1 MSQVVAYEVQGAVAV
16 LTINNPPVNALS
28 AAVRQALSKGVDQAL
43 ADEAVEAIVIRAAG
57 RTFPVGAD
65 VREFGKPP
73 QEPHLGTLCSQIEA
87 SPKPVIAAI
96 HGTAL
101 GGGFEVALGAHYR
114 IIDKGARIGLPEV
127 LLGILPGAGGTQRTP
142 RLTGAGP
149 ALELI
154 LSGKPVSAAKAHKL
168 GLVDRVSEGDLH
180 EQTLEYARQLIN
192 TGAGP
197 RPTCARRE
205 GLEDA
210 AAYLKAVKEWREK
223 VKTNR
228 LEAPARI
235 VDCVEAV
242 VMVPF
247 ETGLAME
254 RAGFKHL
261 VATDQARALRYAFF
275 AERAAAKVPELSAKP
290 RDISRVGVVG
300 GGLMGAG
307 IAYTCLLAGLPVVL
321 VERNSEALEAGQ
333 GRIKALFDGGV
344 ARGRISE
351 ELATKQFGHLVFS
364 TDMSALSQADL
375 VIEAVFEEESVKQDV
390 FQALDQVMRPGAIL
404 ATNTSYLDI
413 DKLAA
418 TISRPED
425 VIGFHF
431 FSPAHIMRLLE
442 VVVGA
447 RTSEDVTAT
456 GFALAKRL
464 GKIPVRAGVCD
475 GFIGNRVL
483 SAYRQAADYMLEDG
497 ASPYEIDAAMREYG
511 FALGPYQVTD
521 MAGLQISWARR
532 KRLAPTRDPE
542 ERYVRIGDILCEMGR
557 FGQKTGQGFYRYEA
571 GNRRGLEDP
580 DVLEL
585 IATEREHK
593 GISPRSFTPEE
604 IQARCIDAMSNE
616 GARLLGENIAL
627 RPSDIDVVMLHGY
640 GFPRW
645 RGGPMLA
652 ADMKGLLMM
661 NNALKHRADEEDKFW
676 RPAELLVELVRDGK
690 HFGDLN

>member
-1 MSQVVAYEVQGAVAV
+1 M
-16 LTINNPPVNALS
+16 
-28 AAVRQALSKGVDQAL
+28 
-43 ADEAVEAIVIRAAG
+43 
-57 RTFPVGAD
+57 
-65 VREFGKPP
+65 
-73 QEPHLGTLCSQIEA
+73 
-87 SPKPVIAAI
+87 
-96 HGTAL
+96 
-101 GGGFEVALGAHYR
+101 
-114 IIDKGARIGLPEV
+114 
-127 LLGILPGAGGTQRTP
+127 
-142 RLTGAGP
+142 
-149 ALELI
+149 
-154 LSGKPVSAAKAHKL
+154 
-168 GLVDRVSEGDLH
+168 
-180 EQTLEYARQLIN
+180 
-192 TGAGP
+192 
-197 RPTCARRE
+197 
-205 GLEDA
+205 
-210 AAYLKAVKEWREK
+210 
-223 VKTNR
+223 
-228 LEAPARI
+228 
-235 VDCVEAV
+235 
-242 VMVPF
+242 
-247 ETGLAME
+247 
-254 RAGFKHL
+254 
-261 VATDQARALRYAFF
+261 
-275 AERAAAKVPELSAKP
+275 
-290 RDISRVGVVG
+290 
-300 GGLMGAG
+300 
-307 IAYTCLLAGLPVVL
+307 
-321 VERNSEALEAGQ
+321 
-333 GRIKALFDGGV
+333 
-344 ARGRISE
+344 
-351 ELATKQFGHLVFS
+351 
-364 TDMSALSQADL
+364 
-375 VIEAVFEEESVKQDV
+375 IEAVFEEESVKQDV